1 MRYDY
6 SESWDAY
13 CYAEEPTCWKTISLE
28 DGAGEALM
36 ETVVREG
43 EDTSL
48 YDIEQAI
55 LAFEEQL

>member
-1 MRYDY
+1 MRYEY

-13 CYAEEPTCWKTISLE
+13 CYAKEPICWKTICLE
-28 DGAGEALM
+28 DGTGRALM
-36 ETVVREG
+36 ETVAREG
-43 EDTSL
+43 DEISL